1 MRIQPNDRNQAKVLG
16 ALCRPWVNQDT
27 QASRHPGEEEE
38 CGQSSHPPP
47 SLWVLLPQ
55 ASGSEE
61 QPAARPAALRP
72 LPREP
77 SGTQRSRGQAVSP
90 LREERQSLS
99 SLLWARP
106 TPGSQACSSAPS
118 RAGGAWQQAVAAG
131 TPLADS
137 QSAAS
142 GPQKATLFPATGS
155 IPTAQAAK
163 GEALKGVFFFPRIH
177 STLISLGVQ
186 QKKRART
193 RSANAGESARTFIS
207 SAGARDGSPGG
218 TWNASVN
225 HRET

>member
-1 MRIQPNDRNQAKVLG
+1 M
-16 ALCRPWVNQDT
+16 
-27 QASRHPGEEEE
+27 
-38 CGQSSHPPP
+38 
-47 SLWVLLPQ
+47 
-55 ASGSEE
+55 
-61 QPAARPAALRP
+61 
-72 LPREP
+72 
-77 SGTQRSRGQAVSP
+77 SP
-90 LREERQSLS
+90 LREEQQSLS

-106 TPGSQACSSAPS
+106 APGSQACSSAPS

-186 QKKRART
+186 QKNGPGPGRQML
-193 RSANAGESARTFIS
+193 
-207 SAGARDGSPGG
+207 GSRQGHLSPALGRG
-218 TWNASVN
+218 TGR
-225 HRET
+225 REALGMLQ